1 MLSIRGA
8 EERRDAHRAV
18 AATYPSWRDFVD
30 AALFAPSWGYYA
42 TGAIRF
48 GEGGHYDTYPIAL
61 SPVFGEIVAAR
72 AFRQWERCGRPARF
86 DVCELGAGNG
96 QLCLDVVVTVARRA
110 GESTAWRA
118 FDRGFR
124 YRVVERSPALA
135 ERQRAK
141 LGSLAARVD
150 WRVADP
156 SAGDARLPR
165 PRDAGLVV
173 ANEVL
178 DCLAHHRIVRP
189 AGAPP
194 AVTFVVPRLGGR
206 PLPARGLDDVMA
218 DPRRRGR
225 VRFHEVDLPLD
236 VVPGLAAFCDAFVP
250 ELRAGRGAR
259 PPYFA
264 APEIPRLVAN
274 VGRLYRRSEM
284 LWIDYGD
291 TRAFHL
297 RAPERRKVFAGPP
310 RSRHGVYDR
319 PGEDDVTFMV
329 DFTVA
334 TDAAKEA
341 GLRVVDHGPQGR
353 LLRGTRLRL
362 PAAATADRILAYRA
376 VEWMLGLVSPAP
388 ERAWRQGSLT
398 WSGGR
403 ARGGR
408 LRASVARDLATF
420 VGRRRSTFQVLV
432 LRRG

>member
-1 MLSIRGA
+1 MREIDRIHA
-8 EERRDAHRAV
+8 AQRRV

-48 GEGGHYDTYPIAL
+48 GEGGHYDTYPLAL

-72 AFRQWERCGRPARF
+72 AFRQWERCGRPKRF
-86 DVCELGAGNG
+86 ELCELGAGNG
-96 QLCLDVVVTVARRA
+96 QLCLDVIVTAARRA
-110 GESTAWRA
+110 GESAAWRT
-118 FDRGFR
+118 FERGFR
-124 YRVVERSPALA
+124 YRIIERSPALA
-135 ERQRAK
+135 ARQRAK
-141 LGSLAARVD
+141 LGPLAARVA
-150 WRVADP
+150 WRVTDLSSP
-156 SAGDARLPR
+156 GVRLAP
-165 PRDAGLVV
+165 PGDAGLVV

-178 DCLAHHRIVRP
+178 DCLAHHRLVRP

-194 AVTFVVPRLGGR
+194 AVTFVVPRLGR
-206 PLPARGLDDVMA
+206 RAVPARDLDAVMA
-218 DPRRRGR
+218 DPRRRAR
-225 VRFHEVDLPLD
+225 VRFHEVDLPLA
-236 VVPGLAAFCDAFVP
+236 VVPGLADFCATYVP
-250 ELRAGRGAR
+250 ELRPERHAR

-264 APEIPRLVAN
+264 APEFPRLVAN

-297 RAPERRKVFAGPP
+297 RAPEPRKVFAGPP
-310 RSRHGVYDR
+310 RSGHGVYDH
-319 PGEDDVTFMV
+319 PGADDVTFMV
-329 DFTVA
+329 DFSTA
-334 TDAAKEA
+334 MAAARAA
-341 GLRVVDHGPQGR
+341 GLRVADYGPQGR
-353 LLRGTRLRL
+353 LLRGTGLRL
-362 PAAATADRILAYRA
+362 PPATTVDRILAYRA

-408 LRASVARDLATF
+408 LRASVARDLETF
-420 VGRRRSTFQVLV
+420 TGRRRSTFRVLV